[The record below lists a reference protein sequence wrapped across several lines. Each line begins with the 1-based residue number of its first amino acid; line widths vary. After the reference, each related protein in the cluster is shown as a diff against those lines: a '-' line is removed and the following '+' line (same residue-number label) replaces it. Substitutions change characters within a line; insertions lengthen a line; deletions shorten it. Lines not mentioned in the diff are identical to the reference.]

1 MMDEQAT
8 AERAWFR
15 PADAAILAI
24 VVVLAAVALAQSW
37 NRWLDPIVDAGRD
50 LYIPEQLRQGVK
62 LYRDIVYLFPPL
74 TPYLLAGVTAV
85 VGSSLASYTAI
96 GIMVAALSAVLLYTF
111 GRVVG
116 SRAVGGA
123 AAALFA
129 ACSIA
134 TPWSRGG
141 NYLFPYTQSATLGML
156 FFLGFGCCLA
166 AYLFVE
172 RRPALIAGA
181 LLFALAASWTK
192 IEFAVFTG
200 ALLLVFAV
208 IHRIAV
214 RWMIAYAA
222 VFAMVL
228 AFVSYAFRDCPPD
241 RTWFRGNVYSETMVG
256 SRPAARL
263 YSSVTGLQ
271 SWPALLAVS
280 VVGAAIFGVIVLLL
294 RFANGPARRPLLA
307 VAALLAIAFGA
318 SQVFFRAWSVL
329 ELVALVVALR
339 RPREPLLFIAALAI
353 CSSSRIPLNVAPQ
366 WYGFVFCVPVYLL
379 MAYFVLEWLPSR
391 GVYSSIASA
400 VWFLAFAAAALQWLA
415 SAHIAYSS
423 RTYPIFT
430 PRGVLYDDNR
440 DRAAILTA
448 AGEALRQRGITA
460 VAFFPEGL
468 GLNYLTTI
476 PTPLAYHTFTP
487 SETAGGLEAKV
498 LADLQKKNPEWLAV
512 VARDV
517 REYGY
522 RGFGID
528 YDLMLAGAI
537 RARYHVERKW
547 SAPRFEYL
555 LLRRNGGVAGATMPP
570 SIPRE

>member
-37 NRWLDPIVDAGRD
+37 NRWLDPIVD
-50 LYIPEQLRQGVK
+50 
-62 LYRDIVYLFPPL
+62 
-74 TPYLLAGVTAV
+74 
-85 VGSSLASYTAI
+85 
-96 GIMVAALSAVLLYTF
+96 
-111 GRVVG
+111 
-116 SRAVGGA
+116 
-123 AAALFA
+123 
-129 ACSIA
+129 
-134 TPWSRGG
+134 
-141 NYLFPYTQSATLGML
+141 
-156 FFLGFGCCLA
+156 
-166 AYLFVE
+166 
-172 RRPALIAGA
+172 
-181 LLFALAASWTK
+181 
-192 IEFAVFTG
+192 
-200 ALLLVFAV
+200 
-208 IHRIAV
+208 
-214 RWMIAYAA
+214 
-222 VFAMVL
+222 
-228 AFVSYAFRDCPPD
+228 
-241 RTWFRGNVYSETMVG
+241 
-256 SRPAARL
+256 
-263 YSSVTGLQ
+263 
-271 SWPALLAVS
+271 
-280 VVGAAIFGVIVLLL
+280 
-294 RFANGPARRPLLA
+294 
-307 VAALLAIAFGA
+307 
-318 SQVFFRAWSVL
+318 
-329 ELVALVVALR
+329 
-339 RPREPLLFIAALAI
+339 
-353 CSSSRIPLNVAPQ
+353 
-366 WYGFVFCVPVYLL
+366 
-379 MAYFVLEWLPSR
+379 
-391 GVYSSIASA
+391 
-400 VWFLAFAAAALQWLA
+400 
-415 SAHIAYSS
+415 SS
-423 RTYPIFT
+423 RTYPILT